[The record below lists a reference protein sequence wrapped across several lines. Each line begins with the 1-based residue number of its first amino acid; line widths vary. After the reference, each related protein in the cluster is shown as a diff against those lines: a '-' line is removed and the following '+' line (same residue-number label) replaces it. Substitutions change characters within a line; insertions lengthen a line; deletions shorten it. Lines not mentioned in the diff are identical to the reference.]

1 MSCIVIGTSFQVSK
15 VRPCMMVGLVE
26 RKQILLPLM
35 MLLPLAW
42 SLPVI
47 PFVAL
52 AHLFLLFSAI
62 AMEVLDRKHST
73 PKLPPTLFPRTWGKL
88 QGFAGYRFNLLFTP
102 GIELKARIVWCRV
115 KKEFWWQVEMPSN
128 NPCG

>member
-1 MSCIVIGTSFQVSK
+1 MSSTIVIGTSFQGSK
-15 VRPCMMVGLVE
+15 VRPCMLVGLVE

-35 MLLPLAW
+35 MLLPLA

-73 PKLPPTLFPRTWGKL
+73 PKLPPTLFPRTRGKL
-88 QGFAGYRFNLLFTP
+88 QCKGEGFAGYRFNLLFTP
-102 GIELKARIVWCRV
+102 GIELKA
-115 KKEFWWQVEMPSN
+115 
-128 NPCG
+128 